1 MFKVL
6 FAKQKKL
13 PWKPKRDRGAKP
25 CLSRFPRELR
35 VRCFARDARPYSTE
49 RSAPIPDSN
58 PASRTGR
65 VLSHLSIQL
74 LLYGVNTNFATLFI
88 SLPLFRA
95 YFRSFMG
102 RNQFKKVRS
111 RPLKKSEA
119 EEVRQGKGVPFRRAL
134 HTFGTPC
141 TLRCTPFSIE
151 VCRRFFLFSLVY
163 EPFPMLSRRPARH
176 AHLFFQ

>member
-1 MFKVL
+1 M
-6 FAKQKKL
+6 
-13 PWKPKRDRGAKP
+13 
-25 CLSRFPRELR
+25 
-35 VRCFARDARPYSTE
+35 
-49 RSAPIPDSN
+49 
-58 PASRTGR
+58 
-65 VLSHLSIQL
+65 LSHLSIHL
-74 LLYGVNTNFATLFI
+74 LLYGVNTNFATLII
-88 SLPLFRA
+88 SLPLLRA

-111 RPLKKSEA
+111 RPLKKSET

-151 VCRRFFLFSLVY
+151 VCRLFFLFSLVY

-176 AHLFFQ
+176 AHLFSNDLYIREGFYIFSYIRLIKWCAWRAVPLNPLINQDLSCTLWPKMVCRIVCMACRVVCTDDGTHK

>member
-1 MFKVL
+1 MFKIL
-6 FAKQKKL
+6 FSKQKKL

-74 LLYGVNTNFATLFI
+74 LLYSVNTNFATLII
-88 SLPLFRA
+88 SLPLLRT

-102 RNQFKKVRS
+102 RNQFKKLLPAPQTHR
-111 RPLKKSEA
+111 RG
-119 EEVRQGKGVPFRRAL
+119 EEDVRQGLRGLFQFVPVCSKKV
-134 HTFGTPC
+134 GTRF
-141 TLRCTPFSIE
+141 LR
-151 VCRRFFLFSLVY
+151 VYLRFCAI
-163 EPFPMLSRRPARH
+163 R
-176 AHLFFQ
+176 